1 MTGREIQDK
10 ITDTEGFVPTALD
23 FEQAIK
29 AKKPLELET
38 PELALEFL
46 SLFAVLLMT
55 HETGYQHDE
64 DRLLSTYQSAKAKL
78 RKYHKVASSDFLSNP
93 KDKYYL
99 ALWGKLCFVHS

>member
-55 HETGYQHDE
+55 KTGYQYDE
-64 DRLLSTYQSAKAKL
+64 DRLLSTYQLAKAKL
-78 RKYHKVASSDFLSNP
+78 SKYRQIASSDFLSNP
-93 KDKYYL
+93 KDIYYL
-99 ALWGKLCFVHS
+99 VLWGKLCFVRS